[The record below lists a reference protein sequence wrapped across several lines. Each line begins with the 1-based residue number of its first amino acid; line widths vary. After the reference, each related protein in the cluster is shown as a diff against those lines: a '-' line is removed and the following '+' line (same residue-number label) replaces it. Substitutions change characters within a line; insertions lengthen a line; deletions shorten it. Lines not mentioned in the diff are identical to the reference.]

1 MDHRA
6 VTLQLLKHP
15 SWAEQSLTSQLLNVK
30 KPLLGYPD
38 HAALITHL
46 QHLFI
51 LLVLFYW
58 RTLMCTI
65 VLEVGWLLS

>member
-30 KPLLGYPD
+30 KPLLDYPD

-51 LLVLFYW
+51 LPVLFYW
-58 RTLMCTI
+58 RTLVCTI